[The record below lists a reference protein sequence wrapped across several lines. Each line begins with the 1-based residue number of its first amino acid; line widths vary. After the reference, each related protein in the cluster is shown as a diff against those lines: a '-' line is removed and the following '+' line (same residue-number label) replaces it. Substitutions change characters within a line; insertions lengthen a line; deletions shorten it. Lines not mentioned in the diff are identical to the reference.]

1 MSGKPLTVDQ
11 ILKQMQD
18 ENVRAVTD
26 PVDKFLEDV
35 SRNALYWASAGKDKE
50 AVASGL
56 AFSILN
62 IIDGTSLGSPPI
74 DLKYVVDPD
83 ELPDDVYISDEPGG
97 FNSDEMLHDNFF
109 PIYRDTAA
117 KMGYEVRG
125 TDVIVPD
132 APRVLDTRLPK
143 DRTMFEPIT
152 DATLQDEQAEKVDEL
167 DAAVTLTLVNE
178 YKSGIDK
185 VLAALRPMHNV
196 DAETLQ
202 RVAEQVV
209 ESKTSLKDAMTHL
222 VMRLNAPRFPV
233 DLPNDIH
240 EAVNWLRDEL
250 GPDFRLSDEHANIV
264 AESYMANKGKLE
276 DAVKFFAKELS
287 VETDHLMSISKEAS
301 NRAIPNFKAVVPKE
315 ERVAE
320 FLESAANI
328 AEYWAGEAKTPQE
341 AAEGAVGSM
350 MKLLDGGG
358 DIPAMNLVPAVMD
371 ELVEEYNSEG
381 IAGWPAEPIND
392 ETGLHDNYIAI
403 MTNRRKK
410 TALALA

>member
-1 MSGKPLTVDQ
+1 MSGKPLTVEQ
-11 ILKQMQD
+11 ILKQMQ
-18 ENVRAVTD
+18 ESNLRAVTD

-35 SRNALYWASAGKDKE
+35 SKNALYWARIGKDKE
-50 AVASGL
+50 DVASGVT
-56 AFSILN
+56 FSILN
-62 IIDGTSLGSPPI
+62 LFDGTSLGSPPI
-74 DLKYVVDPD
+74 DMTYVPDTD
-83 ELPDDVYISDEPGG
+83 ELPEGVEATPG
-97 FNSDEMLHDNFF
+97 FNGDVMLHELFY
-109 PIYRDTAA
+109 PVYRETAER
-117 KMGYEVRG
+117 MGYEVRDK
-125 TDVIVPD
+125 DVIVPD
-132 APRVLDTRLPK
+132 APRVFDGRLPEN
-143 DRTMFEPIT
+143 RTMFEPIVEGS
-152 DATLQDEQAEKVDEL
+152 LQDAQAEKVDEL